1 MVRFWLRNL
10 ELGYELHHC
19 DIFFKYLWLFSMFL
33 KHGLSDG
40 SLKFKSLLIL
50 TWYGMA
56 EEGHFGMW
64 LVELFF
70 DVNGNW
76 LFSFSSFPLFAF
88 AFAFSLFYLLFIFIF
103 IYFYCF
109 SVISIYLFFLNDF
122 LFARRR
128 RVLY

>member
-50 TWYGMA
+50 TWYGMG
-56 EEGHFGMW
+56 EEGHFEMW
-64 LVELFF
+64 LVVLFF

-88 AFAFSLFYLLFIFIF
+88 AFAFSLFYF
-103 IYFYCF
+103 YFYCF
-109 SVISIYLFFLNDF
+109 SVISIYLFFKMIF
-122 LFARRR
+122 YSQGAGGYFISWFF
-128 RVLY
+128 